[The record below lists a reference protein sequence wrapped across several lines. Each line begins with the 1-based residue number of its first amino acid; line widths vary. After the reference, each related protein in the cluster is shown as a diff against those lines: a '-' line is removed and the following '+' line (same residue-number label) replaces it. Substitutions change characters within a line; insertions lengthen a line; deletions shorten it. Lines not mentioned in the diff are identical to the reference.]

1 MTIPVDDGIQQRTAR
16 RQARAIALQ
25 ALYETDASGHK
36 IGNVIQRLTA
46 EPAVSTEIA
55 TLARG
60 LVVGVV
66 ARQSDIDNL
75 IADAAPTWPLSQM
88 ARVDKNV
95 LRLAIHEAFIDNSA
109 GPLRSTING
118 AIELAKTFGSDSSS
132 KFVNGVLAT
141 IAERH
146 PKM

>member
-1 MTIPVDDGIQQRTAR
+1 MRK
-16 RQARAIALQ
+16 QARSLALQ

-36 IGNVIQRLTA
+36 IGVVIQRLTA
-46 EPAVSTEIA
+46 DPAVTSEIA

-60 LVVGVV
+60 LVSGVV
-66 ARQSDIDNL
+66 SRQSDIDNL
-75 IADAAPTWPLSQM
+75 IAEAAPTWPLSQM

-95 LRLAIHEAFIDNSA
+95 LRLAIHEAFIDNAA
-109 GPLRSTING
+109 GPLRATING

-141 IAERH
+141 IAERR